1 MPRKDKVVISMKD
14 KLEYYESIRREYP
27 EVITKDQ
34 FYRIAHISKATA
46 LFLLQSG
53 KVPCKDSGK
62 KTRRYKIRT
71 DDVILYLIDREIN
84 PANYRAPD
92 CWYKGRSGPYKSRVT
107 YRNELS
113 EMDEKT
119 EEAFRSYITG
129 QLDGYGDLLTV
140 AEASEF
146 IGYCDTSFHRW
157 CAEKRIKAFNISGR
171 YLIPKLC
178 FVDFLASPYCYG
190 ITRKSWKHL
199 LLIRTFLDSVNCC
212 KSEK

>member
-1 MPRKDKVVISMKD
+1 MKE
-14 KLEYYESIRREYP
+14 KLDFYESIRREYP

-84 PANYRAPD
+84 PAKYRAPD
-92 CWYKGRSGPYKSRVT
+92 CWYRERSGHYKSRVT

-119 EEAFRSYITG
+119 EEAFRSYISG

-157 CAEKRIKAFNISGR
+157 CAEKRIKAFSISGR

-178 FVDFLASPYCYG
+178 FVDFLVSPYSYG
-190 ITRKSWKHL
+190 ITRKTWRHL
-199 LLIRTFLDSVNCC
+199 LLIRTFLDSMDGG
-212 KSEK
+212 KSEKRSQN

>member
-1 MPRKDKVVISMKD
+1 MKE
-14 KLEYYESIRREYP
+14 KLDFYESIRREYP

-92 CWYKGRSGPYKSRVT
+92 CWYKGRSGSYKSRVT

-178 FVDFLASPYCYG
+178 FVDFLASPYSYG
-190 ITRKSWKHL
+190 ITRKTWKHL
-199 LLIRTFLDSVNCC
+199 LLIKTFLDSMDGD
-212 KSEK
+212 KSEKCSQN